1 MANQVFIN
9 LPVKDL
15 KKSMDFFTKLGFSFN
30 MQFTDDTAACMVISE
45 TIYSMLLTHDKFRE
59 FSSTDIADTSKVRE
73 VLTCLS
79 VDSKE
84 EVNAIT
90 ERAIQAGAVEERE
103 AKDYGFMYYRS
114 FADLDGHVWEMMWM
128 DPAAENGADVPADAT
143 MDSHS

>member
-1 MANQVFIN
+1 MANQIFIN

-45 TIYSMLLTHDKFRE
+45 TIYSMLLTHDKFKE
-59 FSSTDIADTSKVRE
+59 FTSTDIADTSKVRE
-73 VLTCLS
+73 VLTCLA

-90 ERAIQAGAVEERE
+90 EKAIHAGAIEERE

-128 DPAAENGADVPADAT
+128 DPTAENGTEAQADAT